1 MTICTKDRRHY
12 FGEVVA
18 GEMQLNEV
26 GKQTHIC
33 RKMIE
38 TFHPHVVCDEFI
50 CMQNHI
56 HGILMVGEYNK
67 KSDAGISGGTDYIC
81 PIQDNIQDAY
91 NASVQAGNA
100 NRCLSESLGS
110 IIRGFKI
117 GVTKFAQSNT
127 IPFARQ

>member
-1 MTICTKDRRHY
+1 
-12 FGEVVA
+12 VVA
-18 GEMQLNEV
+18 GEMQLNEL

-38 TFHPHVVCDEFI
+38 TYHPHVVCDEFI
-50 CMQNHI
+50 CMPNHI
-56 HGILMVGEYNK
+56 HGILSVGENNK
-67 KSDAGISGGTDYIC
+67 KSPAGIAVGTDYIC
-81 PIQDNIQDAY
+81 PDQKYKKDAY
-91 NASVQAGNA
+91 NASVQPANF

-117 GVTKFAQSNT
+117 GVTKFAQSNN